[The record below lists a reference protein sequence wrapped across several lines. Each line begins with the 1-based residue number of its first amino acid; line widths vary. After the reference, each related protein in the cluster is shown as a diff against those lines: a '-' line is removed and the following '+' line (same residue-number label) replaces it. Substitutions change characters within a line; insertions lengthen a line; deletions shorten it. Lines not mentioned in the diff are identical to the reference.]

1 MTEPDHLEDATVTDE
16 ATAELK
22 APPQPPHGALRAI
35 FLIVLADLL
44 GFSVIIPLLP
54 FWARKYNAS
63 DFQVGLLFAVY
74 SVCQLIASPILGML
88 SDRVGRRP
96 VLIASQIGSVLGFI
110 LLGVATTGD
119 WAGPALGLTLIYLS
133 RVIDGLSGG
142 NISTAQAYI
151 SDVTTAKDRAKGM
164 GLIGAAFGIGF
175 TIGPALG
182 GVLGSIEP
190 SLPAYAAA
198 LFCVIAAWQTWKFL
212 PEPPRH
218 VRSEEAESWLH
229 PSRFLPILRNG
240 LLVQMLLI
248 FFFSMMAFVM
258 MEATFAMFMADEFAY
273 NEFRVGM
280 LFALAGVTIAV
291 VQGRLVGKWTKRVGE
306 WPLVI
311 AGPICVAAAM
321 LLLATAGYKPL
332 IAIVVIALIA
342 NATGRSLQTPTLSA
356 LISHH
361 SDPKQQGTVFGLFH
375 MLGSLSR
382 VIGPV
387 VAGLV
392 YTKHH
397 VAPYVLASAI
407 TFAVAIWT
415 IALRRTVRPEPLG
428 IAMATAKSALTTE

>member
-1 MTEPDHLEDATVTDE
+1 MTEPDHLEDATIPQGSLGE
-16 ATAELK
+16 AARDGG
-22 APPQPPHGALRAI
+22 PPKNALRAI

-54 FWARKYNAS
+54 FWALKYNAS
-63 DFQVGLLFAVY
+63 AFQVGLLFSIY
-74 SVCQLIASPILGML
+74 SVCQLIGSPLLGL
-88 SDRVGRRP
+88 ISDRYGRRP
-96 VLIASQIGSVLGFI
+96 VLIASQIGSVAGFI
-110 LLGVATTGD
+110 LLGVASSGN
-119 WAGPALGLTLIYLS
+119 WASPTLGLTLVYLS

-151 SDVTTAKDRAKGM
+151 SDVTSAKDRARGM

-182 GVLGSIEP
+182 GLLGHFHV

-198 LFCVIAAWQTWKFL
+198 LFSAIAAWQTWKFL
-212 PEPPRH
+212 PESRH
-218 VRSEEAESWLH
+218 HVHSAEAEAWLH
-229 PSRFLPILRNG
+229 PSRFLPIVRNP
-240 LLVQMLLI
+240 LLMQMLLI

-258 MEATFAMFMADEFAY
+258 MEATFALFMKETFGYEQLA
-273 NEFRVGM
+273 VGL

-291 VQGRLVGKWTKRVGE
+291 VQGRLVGKWSKRFGE

-311 AGPICVAAAM
+311 AGPVLVTTAM
-321 LLLATAGYKPL
+321 LVLVVVGYKPAL
-332 IAIVVIALIA
+332 VLVIVALIT

-382 VIGPV
+382 AIGPA
-387 VAGLV
+387 VAGAV
-392 YTKHH
+392 FAKHH
-397 VAPYVLASAI
+397 VAPYVMASTI
-407 TFAVAIWT
+407 TAAVAVWT
-415 IALRRTVRPEPLG
+415 VALRIRAKATGEPRG
-428 IAMATAKSALTTE
+428 FDVEPAAG